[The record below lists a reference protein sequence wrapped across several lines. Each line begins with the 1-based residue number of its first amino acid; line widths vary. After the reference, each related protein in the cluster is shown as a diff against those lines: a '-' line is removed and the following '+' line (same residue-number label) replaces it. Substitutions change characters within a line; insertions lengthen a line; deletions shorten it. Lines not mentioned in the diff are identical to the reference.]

1 MSIESEILESYK
13 VVAVVGLSPNPER
26 ESHRVGKYM
35 KEQGY
40 RIIPVNPTAKE
51 VLGEVCYPD
60 LLAVPESVEVVDIF
74 RRSED
79 VPPIVEQAIKVHAK
93 AVWMQEGI
101 VNEEAAAVARQA
113 GVLVVMDRCI
123 KKAHEELVGE

>member
-101 VNEEAAAVARQA
+101 VNEEAAAAARQA